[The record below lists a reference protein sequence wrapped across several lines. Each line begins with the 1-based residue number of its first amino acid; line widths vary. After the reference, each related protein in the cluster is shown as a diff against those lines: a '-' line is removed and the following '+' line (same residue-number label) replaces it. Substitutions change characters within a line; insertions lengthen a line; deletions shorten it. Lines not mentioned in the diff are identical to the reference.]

1 MKYLIYAILIGINI
15 IYAFDEKLPLPQHVL
30 KLYGDNFYRFLL
42 YILIL
47 ICLKYDL
54 VIALL
59 ITILTV
65 SIHFDYI
72 NLINV

>member
-1 MKYLIYAILIGINI
+1 MKYLIYAFLISVNI
-15 IYAFDEKLPLPQHVL
+15 IYALDEKLPLPKFVL

-47 ICLKYDL
+47 VCLKYDL
-54 VIALL
+54 VTALL
-59 ITILTV
+59 LTVLTV

-72 NLINV
+72 NLINI